1 MDATQCQFAR
11 FAFDARDHQPHFGRA
26 TDAALERR
34 RTEARD
40 AMISVATDLPLKKIR
55 SRIGLN

>member
-11 FAFDARDHQPHFGRA
+11 FAFDARDHQPHFDRA

-40 AMISVATDLPLKKIR
+40 AMISVATDLQRP
-55 SRIGLN
+55 NCPAAP